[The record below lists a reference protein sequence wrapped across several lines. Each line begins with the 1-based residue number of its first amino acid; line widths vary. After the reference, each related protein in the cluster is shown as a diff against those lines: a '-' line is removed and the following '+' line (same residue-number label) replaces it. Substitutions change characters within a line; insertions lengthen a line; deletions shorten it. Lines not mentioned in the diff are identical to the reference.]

1 MPGQTLQMPYQ
12 QSPSIGLLSG
22 SMQGNMGS
30 YPAFHFRSRRDSID
44 WRRFSAIDV
53 DRVARELDVAT
64 LQANINS
71 ITFCNFDSEKC
82 PYCHQPVDPV
92 LLKVLKMAQLSI
104 EYLLHSQEYLSTKM
118 AMSEERLQ
126 ATVQEHEQ
134 TKNEMGK
141 MAEELKDVKEESKK
155 RKKMLSEQQLLL
167 QVQAAT
173 NNYHKCELCDK
184 AFTKVSYLD
193 CHVERRHPE
202 VTEIENHK
210 KKQVAQL
217 EECIEDLK
225 LKLKQSQAVLEEE
238 KAAEQRRRTQD
249 LEEISH
255 LKEDARK
262 DFEKWKEEERTRFQE
277 EMDSLKHLFRT
288 EFRSIESKNSTL
300 EEKIKELTSR
310 KVVKSNLGNIQDD
323 EDVRHEPRLTQKE
336 LKNMMETVASEKI
349 EELVSTKMLKSNL
362 ENIHDNEDGRHD
374 RRLTQ
379 KEFKNMMETVASEKI
394 EGVVS
399 RKVVTS
405 KLENIHEYED
415 GRHEHQLTEREPQS
429 LGETFA
435 SKKIEGVVSRK
446 VVTSKLENIH
456 EYEDGRHEHQL
467 TEREPQSLRETFALK
482 KSQWK
487 QMMRDEK
494 NKYRRERAEIKD
506 VAESNTGVNPVVK
519 KPQHKELKE
528 EVEKNFEDDGVETEE
543 EEEEETDTELKNSFD
558 KNLLLSEALRLNPN
572 FIKQVRSASEERLAE
587 KLKKMGVKKAARGIS
602 KQTFQ
607 NLKANLQTEQ
617 QQKAVK
623 CPELTTLRAKLT
635 KEVARKVKQVERGD
649 SVLPL
654 QPFKASS
661 RSQSQP
667 PTPKEDKVQDI
678 KLKPHSPKR
687 PKPSPRSKV
696 PSPSNTTRILTP
708 STTRPSTPPF
718 TSEEE
723 SMGDE
728 GYLASPRP
736 NQPRS
741 NQQIQFS
748 PRKQEKEL
756 TLADLSDTE
765 LSEVDSSLI
774 STGPLVER
782 TNQGSLVNSMARSL
796 EKQLS
801 GPRDKPF
808 GGVSVLSGPAA
819 ASTSSGNL
827 VRKLQVSDDSDIDL
841 SSFDEITEVMDL
853 EEKPKPHRAPQPS
866 LRHSRDSAG
875 SQATNLWSPISPG
888 TGW

>member
-379 KEFKNMMETVASEKI
+379 KEFKNMMETVASEK
-394 EGVVS
+394 
-399 RKVVTS
+399 
-405 KLENIHEYED
+405 
-415 GRHEHQLTEREPQS
+415 
-429 LGETFA
+429 
-435 SKKIEGVVSRK
+435 
-446 VVTSKLENIH
+446 
-456 EYEDGRHEHQL
+456 
-467 TEREPQSLRETFALK
+467 
-482 KSQWK
+482 SQWK

-494 NKYRRERAEIKD
+494 NKYRRERAELTGEIERLRTTLSKEQIKMSEYVRQKVDSLQAMHQAKEVRTQPELIKD